1 MPDTLP
7 TIAILGASGLIG
19 QALAEHLML
28 EGFPVV
34 AMARRLTPAQKHR
47 FGPAAIEA
55 PIVALGASDIARI
68 FRERRIDIV
77 VNCIGVLQDGPRGDT
92 EAVHVGLV
100 RRLTEALAMSGQSPL
115 LLHLSV
121 PGDPADD
128 MTAFSRTKRAAERV
142 IAESGQPFVV
152 LRPGFVIAA
161 AAYGGSALIRAL
173 AALPLD
179 LPASEAN
186 STFAATAISDIG
198 RTVSTVAR
206 RWQTGEHHWRAVYD
220 VMERDPSTVGGVVA
234 AFRARFGGPAPRLKL
249 PAFLLGIGAR
259 FGDAAARLGWAPPVR
274 STALAELRRGVVGD
288 PTVWIAETGIE
299 PMSLGEALKRVPATV
314 QEGWF
319 GRLYLAKAL
328 IFGSLALFWLVSGLV
343 ALTISFNAASAI
355 LIAHGVPK
363 QAADMLTFLTS
374 LADIAIGGAIAWR
387 PWSKAG
393 LIAGIGLSIG
403 YLAGSVVIAP
413 QLWLDPVGSMVK
425 TVPAAVLMLVAL
437 AILDDR

>member
-1 MPDTLP
+1 MPDALP

-28 EGFPVV
+28 EGYPVV
-34 AMARRLTPAQKHR
+34 AMARRLTQAQTHR
-47 FGPAAIEA
+47 FGATAIEA
-55 PIVALGASDIARI
+55 PIMALDASGLARI
-68 FRERRIDIV
+68 IRERHIDMV
-77 VNCIGVLQDGPRGDT
+77 VNCIGVLQDGPRGKT
-92 EAVHVGLV
+92 EAVHVDFV
-100 RRLTEALAMSGQSPL
+100 RRLTEAMALSGRAPL

-121 PGDPADD
+121 PGDPDD
-128 MTAFSRTKRAAERV
+128 DATAFSRTKREAERV
-142 IAESGQPFVV
+142 IAESGLPFVV
-152 LRPGFVIAA
+152 LRPGFVIAP

-179 LPASEAN
+179 LPASEA
-186 STFAATAISDIG
+186 SRTFAATAISDIG
-198 RTVSTVAR
+198 RTVSIVAR
-206 RWQTGEHHWRAVYD
+206 RWQTGERHWRASYD
-220 VMERDPSTVGGVVA
+220 VMERNPTNVGGVVA
-234 AFRARFGGPAPRLKL
+234 AFRARFGGPAPRLTL

-274 STALAELRRGVVGD
+274 STALAELRRGVAGD
-288 PTVWIAETGIE
+288 PSVWSAETGIE
-299 PMSLGEALKRVPATV
+299 PLSLDEALRRVPATV

-343 ALTISFNAASAI
+343 ALTVSFDAASAI
-355 LIAHGVPK
+355 LMAQGMPK
-363 QAADMLTFLTS
+363 PAADMLTVATS

-387 PWSKAG
+387 RWSRAG
-393 LIAGIGLSIG
+393 LIAGIGLTVG
-403 YLAGSVVIAP
+403 YLAGSVMIAP

-425 TVPAAVLMLVAL
+425 TVPAAMLMLVAL